1 MAITSQNLS
10 ETSISQNLQYIRDVL
25 VQHGWTVST
34 AESCTSGR
42 IATWMSYV
50 SGSSKFYQGGI
61 VAYQDKVKSAELGV
75 SADLIKKCDVVSE
88 PVVREM
94 VKGAC
99 RKFNTTFAL
108 ASTGYA
114 EAWEGH
120 AVEIWIGWGS
130 LDDIHTLCLRED
142 KGRVENVDNA
152 AARVVSEF
160 YFFMRENL

>member
-1 MAITSQNLS
+1 M
-10 ETSISQNLQYIRDVL
+10 
-25 VQHGWTVST
+25 
-34 AESCTSGR
+34 
-42 IATWMSYV
+42 
-50 SGSSKFYQGGI
+50 
-61 VAYQDKVKSAELGV
+61 AYQDKVKSAELGV